1 MIKQFVD
8 KYRFLS
14 NFYTC
19 DLYDYKNTTVEHI
32 FQASKA
38 ERTIDFLSVVN
49 SQTPAEAKKLGRI
62 IEIRSD
68 WNEIK
73 VSVMEKLLREKFSKK
88 NPGLVEL
95 LLETG
100 DEELQEGNYWNDTF
114 WGVDLKTGIGENN
127 LGKLLMKIRN
137 DIRSC

>member
-49 SQTPAEAKKLGRI
+49 SQTPAEAKKLGRK

>member
-49 SQTPAEAKKLGRI
+49 SQTPAEAKKLRRK

>member
-49 SQTPAEAKKLGRI
+49 SQTPAEAKKLGRK

-73 VSVMEKLLREKFSKK
+73 VSVMEKLFREKFSKK